1 LLSISQ
7 TTSGF
12 YCIEWTPT
20 ENGPRIVNS
29 KYLKIYN
36 SIENKGVLE
45 EITSHFSPIKGK
57 DSKSLSI
64 TLNID
69 KFFISEIKRD
79 KNMIDQ
85 DYIKWYE
92 ENIINEDYKKMYDLF
107 YFPLVDKLSYIAIS
121 ISKSIKNDLIR
132 GSSKLGYNLRYLS
145 IDIFSSATLLKSI
158 NNIDNFLIWKIGKNN
173 NHYLLNIIDS
183 KISAYCKFKKQ
194 SNTIVE
200 IIKIGDNH
208 IVSEMHNLLTSLLI
222 NNNKNTSF
230 SKIFI
235 YQTSNSEKNIKSI
248 LSSEIEN
255 IELFN
260 IVNLFD
266 SKAIFQPIKSSKY
279 VENGISFRGIDV

>member
-1 LLSISQ
+1 MNNLFTRGGIEFLAVFIGIVLSL
-7 TTSGF
+7 
-12 YCIEWTPT
+12 WVDDW
-20 ENGPRIVNS
+20 R
-29 KYLKIYN
+29 
-36 SIENKGVLE
+36 E
-45 EITSHFSPIKGK
+45 ERELRSR
-57 DSKSLSI
+57 L
-64 TLNID
+64 
-69 KFFISEIKRD
+69 
-79 KNMIDQ
+79 
-85 DYIKWYE
+85 
-92 ENIINEDYKKMYDLF
+92 NEDYKKMYDLF

-200 IIKIGDNH
+200 TIKIGDNN
-208 IVSEMHNLLTSLLI
+208 IVSEMHNLLTSILI

-235 YQTSNSEKNIKSI
+235 Y
-248 LSSEIEN
+248 
-255 IELFN
+255 
-260 IVNLFD
+260 
-266 SKAIFQPIKSSKY
+266 
-279 VENGISFRGIDV
+279 